1 MLQPKGTSVPMTPEQ
16 AAAAAMREKA
26 AQIFEE
32 ETETYNEGLSAVD
45 VRLSYTRALK
55 WPSGHKIAAAIRAI
69 PLPEAKA
76 DPQCTCH
83 PDDNPPR
90 PCPQKYAYSECVAA
104 ASDPRGLGQ
113 REANPTGSVSAACSQ
128 TQDYASTAEGFGRV
142 CSVDPRDEALAQASG
157 ALNAGIL
164 ALDPVNS
171 SQLMRAERQMRTALA
186 AIETAQKGG
195 V

>member
-1 MLQPKGTSVPMTPEQ
+1 MTPEQ
-16 AAAAAMREKA
+16 SAASAMREKA

-55 WPSGHKIAAAIRAI
+55 WPSGHKIAPAIRAI

-76 DPQCTCH
+76 DLQCTCH

-104 ASDPRGLGQ
+104 AADPRGLGQ
-113 REANPTGSVSAACSQ
+113 REANPTAACSQ
-128 TQDYASTAEGFGRV
+128 TQDYASTAEGSGRV
-142 CSVDPRDEALAQASG
+142 CSVDPRDKALELAREALRLTANAPDNPQERLTDAVLRAG
-157 ALNAGIL
+157 AIGA
-164 ALDPVNS
+164 
-171 SQLMRAERQMRTALA
+171 ALA
-186 AIETAQKGG
+186 AIETAQKGCEP
-195 V
+195 